1 MGKGAHRCRRGSRG
15 LKVLAATVVGTGVNT
30 ITMSVSHEAEF
41 DSGGVIHHVIATDR
55 QRIHAL
61 QSAGLRL
68 GRLRTH
74 GLAGAR
80 VGCQATD
87 GEGPASFRVDCGAS

>member
-41 DSGGVIHHVIATDR
+41 DSRLIVHHWVIGAADGK
-55 QRIHAL
+55 RIHAFKISSL
-61 QSAGLRL
+61 GFRRFGANVLASAL
-68 GRLRTH
+68 
-74 GLAGAR
+74 
-80 VGCQATD
+80 VG
-87 GEGPASFRVDCGAS
+87 